1 MVIKSF
7 TEELSVCKVQNI
19 SQIDFSDEFCFLGK
33 TNEEISVVCLT
44 NKVPENAIQ
53 RDDGWK
59 MFRIEGELDFS
70 LIGVLSKISAILAER
85 EIGIFAIS
93 TYNTDYILT
102 KSENY
107 QKALSCLKNAGYQI
121 KS

>member
-7 TEELSVCKVQNI
+7 AEELSVCKVPDI
-19 SQIDFSDEFCFLGK
+19 SQVDFSDEFCFLGK
-33 TNEEISVVCLT
+33 TEEEISVVCFT
-44 NKVPENAIQ
+44 NKVPENVTQ

-70 LIGVLSKISAILAER
+70 LIGILSKISTILAEN

-102 KSENY
+102 RSENY
-107 QKALSCLKNAGYQI
+107 GKALSCLQNAGHQI